1 MSEPSNSAWPFSEI
15 TNTEGLDIDKI
26 FGTGSALAYFALKYN
41 PILPARRLPV

>member
-26 FGTGSALAYFALKYN
+26 FGTGSGT
-41 PILPARRLPV
+41 